1 MMDDGLAAIIE
12 RQRADQA
19 IPALKSAG
27 IYDERRRIEP
37 IDDDQL
43 AIPVTASRTL
53 PEIDRFEPGLATQR
67 RCRTLADHLR
77 ARGWREDE
85 LEQVP
90 TSYARIGDIVVVQG
104 DLPARASAVGEAL
117 LDLHGDC
124 EVVLQLDEIEGDHR
138 RPTVSHIAGSNRTE
152 TIHRE
157 HGIRY
162 ALDLRE
168 VMFSPGNQHE
178 RTRMRSVV
186 SPSERV
192 VDLCA
197 GIGYFTLPM
206 ATAGAQI
213 VAIERNPASY
223 RWLSRNITTNDLDD
237 RITPVCG
244 DCRGSTVSAD
254 RAVIGHLPVHDCRD
268 DPTRFGGGYLDAA
281 LDAVDRGWL
290 HVHGIAWAGEH
301 SQAESALAARLER
314 RDVDIREAELRR
326 VKGLAPRMD
335 HVVID
340 VDIARA

>member
-1 MMDDGLAAIIE
+1 MTVDGLAAIID

-27 IYDERRRIEP
+27 IYDDRRRIEP
-37 IDDDQL
+37 LEDDQL
-43 AIPVTASRTL
+43 AIPVTGSRTL
-53 PEIDRFEPGLATQR
+53 PEIDRFEAGRATQR
-67 RCRTLADHLR
+67 RCRTLDDHLR

-85 LEQVP
+85 LEYVP

-104 DLPARASAVGEAL
+104 DLPERATEIGEAL

-124 EVVLQLDEIEGDHR
+124 EVVLHLDDIEGGSR
-138 RPTVSHIAGSNRTE
+138 RPTVSHVAGPPRTE
-152 TIHRE
+152 TVHRE
-157 HGIRY
+157 HGVRY
-162 ALDLRE
+162 ALDLQE

-178 RTRMRSVV
+178 RNRMGAVI
-186 SPSERV
+186 SPPERV

-197 GIGYFTLPM
+197 GIGYFSLPM
-206 ATAGAQI
+206 AAGGAQV

-223 RWLSRNITTNDLDD
+223 RWLSRNITANDLDD
-237 RITPVCG
+237 RITPICD
-244 DCRGSTVSAD
+244 DCRGSIVSAD

-281 LDAVDRGWL
+281 LTAVDSGWL

-301 SQAESALAARLER
+301 SEAESALSARLER
-314 RDVDIREAELRR
+314 RDVVVIESEIRR

-340 VDIARA
+340 VAIA